1 MRESGATFIRNGKEY
16 DAERTVSHLKQKLFL
31 AGARVR
37 TASDFVRG
45 VATHSEASGRPYLLR
60 LPGGEVRPLGDWLLE
75 KLAAIERPPAPT
87 PTPTRPP
94 GSP

>member
-1 MRESGATFIRNGKEY
+1 VRESGATFIRNGKEY

-75 KLAAIERPPAPT
+75 KLAAIERPPAPS

-94 GSP
+94 RSL